1 MREDAYKFNCSRGR
15 GTGRDDTRHYVTR
28 ILLSWNSLGFAAI
41 RSVKTHAHS
50 NGNITVKSKFRQ
62 LFLRCPYSLS
72 IVIVLWRNGNLSGQT
87 LSSPNTKSKRLLSG
101 INKKNGV
108 VYASNNLLGVIHSTQ
123 QSNMDTAVVL
133 LFLDLYLW
141 LFILRHWINSERH
154 SATNGANIVQARQD
168 VEEMGSAPL
177 SATTCSVC
185 FLCLC
190 VYGCYCMRHV
200 YELSFVKLS
209 LG

>member
-1 MREDAYKFNCSRGR
+1 
-15 GTGRDDTRHYVTR
+15 
-28 ILLSWNSLGFAAI
+28 
-41 RSVKTHAHS
+41 
-50 NGNITVKSKFRQ
+50 
-62 LFLRCPYSLS
+62 
-72 IVIVLWRNGNLSGQT
+72 
-87 LSSPNTKSKRLLSG
+87 
-101 INKKNGV
+101 
-108 VYASNNLLGVIHSTQ
+108 
-123 QSNMDTAVVL
+123 MDKAVVL

-141 LFILRHWINSERH
+141 LFILRHGINSERH

-200 YELSFVKLS
+200 YELFCQVIFRLKNKCSHFVSKPFTAVHLQMMEPATHRLPKPFVNFFERIKLTYDFS
-209 LG
+209 HTEVSNIYLVYEAQGTRTSTNNCLEMNVA